1 MGIGSM
7 LAVDA
12 GSRVV
17 CHLCG
22 EALAAVLAQHARRHG
37 LTLADYRERFGL
49 NGKQSLVAPMLA
61 EKRRHEGR
69 RRWAENPGVRDGLAL
84 GQQMAKSGVLHDIG
98 VADTPRGPK
107 CGCSGSLDRP
117 CPGAWVRRPRVVS
130 GGEEGGGCVGASGAD
145 RARVRWHGRGAL
157 AVE

>member
-1 MGIGSM
+1 MERGADAARGFASGVCPVASDVGVREVAAPYGSM

-49 NGKQSLVAPMLA
+49 NGKQ
-61 EKRRHEGR
+61 
-69 RRWAENPGVRDGLAL
+69 
-84 GQQMAKSGVLHDIG
+84 
-98 VADTPRGPK
+98 
-107 CGCSGSLDRP
+107 
-117 CPGAWVRRPRVVS
+117 
-130 GGEEGGGCVGASGAD
+130 
-145 RARVRWHGRGAL
+145 
-157 AVE
+157 